1 MSLSKKVV
9 LVSGANKGIGA
20 AIVRRLLQTDVAKIY
35 AAARNPGSLPDF
47 GDARVVSLQ
56 LDVTN
61 AGSVRKAAESAGDV
75 DLLVNNAGTM
85 ALGDW
90 VTSTDDMIDTD
101 MNTNFYGTLR
111 VIKAFLPAFTSR
123 GSGTIANVVSIVGLA
138 ATAPISGY
146 SASKAAL
153 QSLTQSLRMTLTP
166 KGISVVGIY
175 PGPVDTDLAA
185 GIPLAKVTPEQVAE
199 NIVLGLEK
207 GDTYIFPDPM
217 AQQIGHLFATDGHQ
231 LEAAMNLGG

>member
-20 AIVRRLLQTDVAKIY
+20 ATVRRLLQTDIAKIY
-35 AAARNPGSLPDF
+35 AAARNPASLPDF
-47 GDARVVSLQ
+47 GDARVVPLQ
-56 LDVTN
+56 LDVTD
-61 AGSVRKAAESAGDV
+61 AGSVQKAAETAGDV

-85 ALGDW
+85 AWGDW
-90 VTSTDDMIDTD
+90 ITSTDAMIETD

-138 ATAPISGY
+138 ATAPIAGY

-153 QSLTQSLRMTLTP
+153 QSLTQSLRMTLAP

-175 PGPVDTDLAA
+175 PGPVDTDLATA
-185 GIPLAKVTPEQVAE
+185 VPLAKVTPEQAAE

-217 AQQIGHLFATDGHQ
+217 AEQIGHLFATSGHQ

>member
-20 AIVRRLLQTDVAKIY
+20 ATVRQLLKTDIAKIY
-35 AAARNPGSLPDF
+35 TAARNPASLPDF
-47 GDARVVSLQ
+47 GDARVVPLK
-56 LDVTN
+56 LDITD
-61 AGSVRKAAESAGDV
+61 AASVRSAAETAGDV
-75 DLLVNNAGTM
+75 DLLINNAGTM
-85 ALGDW
+85 AFGDW
-90 VTSTDDMIDTD
+90 QSSSDADIAAD
-101 MNTNFYGTLR
+101 MNTNFYGTLS
-111 VIKAFLPAFTSR
+111 VIKAFLPAFTAR

-153 QSLTQSLRMTLTP
+153 QSLTQSLRASLAA

-185 GIPLAKVTPEQVAE
+185 AIPLAKVTPELAAE

-207 GDTYIFPDPM
+207 GDAYIFPDPL
-217 AQQIGHLFATDGHQ
+217 AQQVGHLFATDGHQ